1 MAAAILMMNMHG
13 AVCASS
19 HDRTIFRYSEKIP
32 FAIMVD
38 PTSELRWDDII
49 MTYQAKKSLTQE
61 NTFEECVNDFYYY
74 LKDELS
80 HADKDTQAKENKK
93 KIVCVG
99 YEPKEMFPRAAV
111 INISAT
117 DNGFNIF
124 KNFVEISSRNS
135 VFQIH
140 LGNCENIRILSGGV
154 SEDIV
159 SKMNTLLYKT
169 LGNIMGNM
177 DAAAGLIDRDRN
189 SIAKMFAEI
198 QIDSKVTQAISDF
211 TIKDMVS
218 MAENL
223 IETEGLL
230 SSTTSHVSP
239 TREIGIV
246 ALAEGF
252 VYIKHSLYG
261 A

>member
-13 AVCASS
+13 AVCASDR
-19 HDRTIFRYSEKIP
+19 DRTIYRYSEKVP

-49 MTYQAKKSLTQE
+49 MEYQIKKTLTQE
-61 NTFEECVNDFYYY
+61 NTFEECLNDFYYY
-74 LKDELS
+74 LKDKLS
-80 HADKDTQAKENKK
+80 QVSNDTLVREDKKI
-93 KIVCVG
+93 IVCVG
-99 YEPKEMFPRAAV
+99 YESKEMFPRSAV

-117 DNGFNIF
+117 TKSINIF
-124 KNFVEISSRNS
+124 KNTFEISPHRP
-135 VFQIH
+135 VFQIQ

-159 SKMNTLLYKT
+159 CKMKALLQET
-169 LGNIMGNM
+169 LGNIMGNNE
-177 DAAAGLIDRDRN
+177 AAASLIEGDRN
-189 SIAKMFAEI
+189 SIAKMFTEI
-198 QIDSKVTQAISDF
+198 QADPKVTQAISDF

-230 SSTTSHVSP
+230 SSVNLPVSP

-246 ALAEGF
+246 TLAEGF

>member
-19 HDRTIFRYSEKIP
+19 RNRTIFRYSEKIP

-49 MTYQAKKSLTQE
+49 MTYQVKKSLSQE

-74 LKDELS
+74 LKDKLS
-80 HADKDTQAKENKK
+80 QADKGVQIKEDNK

-111 INISAT
+111 INVSAT
-117 DNGFNIF
+117 EKNFNIF
-124 KNFVEISSRNS
+124 KNSTEISPRES
-135 VFQIH
+135 VFQIY
-140 LGNCENIRILSGGV
+140 LGNCENIQILLGGV
-154 SEDIV
+154 SEDIMG
-159 SKMNTLLYKT
+159 KMNTLLQKT
-169 LGNIMGNM
+169 LGDIMGNM
-177 DAAAGLIDRDRN
+177 DAAVGLIEGDKN
-189 SIAKMFAEI
+189 AISKMFADL
-198 QIDSKVTQAISDF
+198 QIDPKVTQAISDF

-230 SSTTSHVSP
+230 SSGDSPISP
-239 TREIGIV
+239 TREIGI
-246 ALAEGF
+246 ATLAEGF

>member
-19 HDRTIFRYSEKIP
+19 RDHTIFRYSEKIP

-38 PTSELRWDDII
+38 PTSGLRWDDII
-49 MTYQAKKSLTQE
+49 MAYQAKKSLTQE
-61 NTFEECVNDFYYY
+61 NTFDESVKDFYYY
-74 LKDELS
+74 LKEAFS
-80 HADKDTQAKENKK
+80 HVDKDTMAKENNKI
-93 KIVCVG
+93 IVCVG
-99 YEPKEMFPRAAV
+99 YEPKDIFPRAGV
-111 INISAT
+111 INISA
-117 DNGFNIF
+117 NEKGFNIF
-124 KNFVEISSRNS
+124 KNEYEISLRKP
-135 VFQIH
+135 VFQIN

-154 SEDIV
+154 SEDIIN
-159 SKMNTLLYKT
+159 KMGCLLHKT
-169 LGNIMGNM
+169 LGNIMGNK
-177 DAAAGLIDRDRN
+177 DAAAGLIEGDRN
-189 SIAKMFAEI
+189 SIAKMFTEI
-198 QIDSKVTQAISDF
+198 QEDAKVTQVVSDF

-230 SSTTSHVSP
+230 GSNDSIISP

-246 ALAEGF
+246 TLAEGF

>member
-1 MAAAILMMNMHG
+1 MAAALLMMNMHG

-19 HDRTIFRYSEKIP
+19 RDRTIFRYSEKIP

-49 MTYQAKKSLTQE
+49 MAYQAKKRLTQE
-61 NTFEECVNDFYYY
+61 STFEECVNDFYNY
-74 LKDELS
+74 LKKELS
-80 HADKDTQAKENKK
+80 HIDKDTQFKEDKK
-93 KIVCVG
+93 IIVCVG

-117 DNGFNIF
+117 DNSFNIF
-124 KNFVEISSRNS
+124 KNFVEISSRNPI
-135 VFQIH
+135 FQTH

-169 LGNIMGNM
+169 LGNIMGDM
-177 DAAAGLIDRDRN
+177 DAAAGLIDEDTN
-189 SIAKMFAEI
+189 SIAKMFTEI
-198 QIDSKVTQAISDF
+198 QTDPKVTQAISEF

-230 SSTTSHVSP
+230 SSTDSSVSP

-246 ALAEGF
+246 TLAEGF

>member
-1 MAAAILMMNMHG
+1 MAAALLMMNMHG
-13 AVCASS
+13 VVCASS
-19 HDRTIFRYSEKIP
+19 RDLTIFRYSEKIP

-61 NTFEECVNDFYYY
+61 HTFEECVNDFYYY

-80 HADKDTQAKENKK
+80 HTDKDTQFKENKK
-93 KIVCVG
+93 RIVCVG

-111 INISAT
+111 IDISAT
-117 DNGFNIF
+117 DYGFNIF
-124 KNFVEISSRNS
+124 KNLIEISSRNF

-177 DAAAGLIDRDRN
+177 DAAADLIEGDRN
-189 SIAKMFAEI
+189 SIAKMFTEI
-198 QIDSKVTQAISDF
+198 QEDSKVTHAISDF

-230 SSTTSHVSP
+230 SSVDTPVSP
-239 TREIGIV
+239 TCEIGIV
-246 ALAEGF
+246 TLAEGF

>member
-19 HDRTIFRYSEKIP
+19 RNHTIFRYSEKIP

-49 MTYQAKKSLTQE
+49 MAYQDKKSLTQE
-61 NTFEECVNDFYYY
+61 NTFDESVKDFYYY
-74 LKDELS
+74 LKEALS
-80 HADKDTQAKENKK
+80 HVDKDIMAKENKK
-93 KIVCVG
+93 LIVCVG
-99 YEPKEMFPRAAV
+99 YEPKEMFPRAEV
-111 INISAT
+111 INIAA
-117 DNGFNIF
+117 NEKGFNIF
-124 KNFVEISSRNS
+124 KNTYEISSKET

-159 SKMNTLLYKT
+159 NKMGALLHKT
-169 LGNIMGNM
+169 LANLMGNT
-177 DAAAGLIDRDRN
+177 DAATCLIEGDRN
-189 SIAKMFAEI
+189 SIAKMFTEI
-198 QIDSKVTQAISDF
+198 QEDPKVTQAVSEF

-230 SSTTSHVSP
+230 GSNDSIISP

-246 ALAEGF
+246 TLAEGF

>member
-1 MAAAILMMNMHG
+1 MAASILMMNMHG

-19 HDRTIFRYSEKIP
+19 RDRTIFRYSEKIP

-38 PTSELRWDDII
+38 PTSQLRWDDII
-49 MTYQAKKSLTQE
+49 MAYQAKKSLTQE
-61 NTFEECVNDFYYY
+61 NTFKECVKDFYYY
-74 LKDELS
+74 LKDVLG
-80 HADKDTQAKENKK
+80 HADKDTQVKEDK
-93 KIVCVG
+93 KIIICVG
-99 YEPKEMFPRAAV
+99 YEHKEMFPCAEV

-117 DNGFNIF
+117 DNSFNIF
-124 KNFVEISSRNS
+124 KNPHELSSRS
-135 VFQIH
+135 PVFQIH

-154 SEDIV
+154 SDDIV
-159 SKMNTLLYKT
+159 SKMNTLLFKT
-169 LGNIMGNM
+169 LGNIMGNI
-177 DAAAGLIDRDRN
+177 DAAAGLIERDRN
-189 SIAKMFAEI
+189 SVAKMFSEI
-198 QIDSKVTQAISDF
+198 QEDPKVTQAVSDF

-230 SSTTSHVSP
+230 SSTDSSVSP

-246 ALAEGF
+246 TLAEGF

>member
-19 HDRTIFRYSEKIP
+19 RDRTIFRYSEKIP

-49 MTYQAKKSLTQE
+49 RAYQVKMSLRQD

-74 LKDELS
+74 LKDKLS
-80 HADKDTQAKENKK
+80 QADRVVQIKEDKK
-93 KIVCVG
+93 KIVCIG

-111 INISAT
+111 INVSVTEKSI
-117 DNGFNIF
+117 NIF
-124 KNFVEISSRNS
+124 KNSTEISPREA
-135 VFQIH
+135 VFQIY
-140 LGNCENIRILSGGV
+140 LGNCENIQILLGGV
-154 SEDIV
+154 SEDIMG
-159 SKMNTLLYKT
+159 KMNTLLQET
-169 LGNIMGNM
+169 LGKIMDNM
-177 DAAAGLIDRDRN
+177 DAAVGLIEGDRN
-189 SIAKMFAEI
+189 NVSKMFTDL
-198 QIDSKVTQAISDF
+198 QIDPKVTQAISDF

-230 SSTTSHVSP
+230 SSSDSHISP

-246 ALAEGF
+246 TLAEGF

>member
-19 HDRTIFRYSEKIP
+19 RDRTIFRYSEKIP

-49 MTYQAKKSLTQE
+49 MTYQVKKSLSQE
-61 NTFEECVNDFYYY
+61 NTFEERVNDFYYY
-74 LKDELS
+74 LKDKLS
-80 HADKDTQAKENKK
+80 QADKGVQNKEDKK
-93 KIVCVG
+93 IIVCVG

-111 INISAT
+111 INVSAT
-117 DNGFNIF
+117 EKSFNIF
-124 KNFVEISSRNS
+124 KNTTEISPRES
-135 VFQIH
+135 VFQIY
-140 LGNCENIRILSGGV
+140 LGNCENIQILLGGV
-154 SEDIV
+154 SEDIM
-159 SKMNTLLYKT
+159 SKMNTLLQNT
-169 LGNIMGNM
+169 LGKIMGNM
-177 DAAAGLIDRDRN
+177 DAAVGLIEGDRN
-189 SIAKMFAEI
+189 NVSKMFTDL
-198 QIDSKVTQAISDF
+198 QIDPKVTQAISDF

-230 SSTTSHVSP
+230 SSGDSPISP
-239 TREIGIV
+239 TREIGI
-246 ALAEGF
+246 ATLAEGF

>member
-1 MAAAILMMNMHG
+1 MAAALLMMNMHG

-19 HDRTIFRYSEKIP
+19 RDRTIFRYSEKIP

-38 PTSELRWDDII
+38 PTSELRWDDVI
-49 MTYQAKKSLTQE
+49 MEYQTKKTLTQE

-74 LKDELS
+74 LKDKLS
-80 HADKDTQAKENKK
+80 HVANDTLVKEDKKI
-93 KIVCVG
+93 IVCVG
-99 YEPKEMFPRAAV
+99 YESKVMFPRAAV

-117 DNGFNIF
+117 TNNFNIF
-124 KNFVEISSRNS
+124 KNPFEISLHRP
-135 VFQIH
+135 VFQIQ

-154 SEDIV
+154 SEVIV
-159 SKMNTLLYKT
+159 SKMNTLLQKT

-177 DAAAGLIDRDRN
+177 DAAAGLIEGDRN
-189 SIAKMFAEI
+189 YVAKMFADI
-198 QIDSKVTQAISDF
+198 QADPKVTQAIADF

-223 IETEGLL
+223 IETESLL
-230 SSTTSHVSP
+230 SSTDSSISP

-246 ALAEGF
+246 TLAEGF

>member
-19 HDRTIFRYSEKIP
+19 RDRTIFRYSEKIP

-49 MTYQAKKSLTQE
+49 RVYQAKKSLSKE
-61 NTFEECVNDFYYY
+61 STFEECVNDFYYY
-74 LKDELS
+74 LKDKLS
-80 HADKDTQAKENKK
+80 QADKGVQIKEDKK

-111 INISAT
+111 INVSAT
-117 DNGFNIF
+117 EKNFNIF
-124 KNFVEISSRNS
+124 KNSTEISPRES
-135 VFQIH
+135 VFQIY
-140 LGNCENIRILSGGV
+140 LGNCENIHILLGGV
-154 SEDIV
+154 SEDIMG
-159 SKMNTLLYKT
+159 KMNTLLQKT
-169 LGNIMGNM
+169 LGDIMGNM
-177 DAAAGLIDRDRN
+177 DAAVGLIEGDRN
-189 SIAKMFAEI
+189 YVSKMFTDL
-198 QIDSKVTQAISDF
+198 QIDPKVTQAIADF

-230 SSTTSHVSP
+230 SSGDSPISP
-239 TREIGIV
+239 TREIGITT
-246 ALAEGF
+246 LAEGF